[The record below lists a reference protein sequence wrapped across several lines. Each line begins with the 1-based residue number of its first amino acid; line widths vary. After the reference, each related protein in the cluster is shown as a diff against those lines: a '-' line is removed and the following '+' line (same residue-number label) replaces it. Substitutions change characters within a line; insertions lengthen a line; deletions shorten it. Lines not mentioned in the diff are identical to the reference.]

1 MGNAYADRIIYDRK
15 EEELLS
21 KFNTVFEYRYPNRKF
36 PQWATDIKLEA
47 ERAKIFFKGKT
58 TRVKKKGMDA
68 LQYVAYKW
76 NNACHQDNFSR
87 AYIIRAF
94 D

>member
-1 MGNAYADRIIYDRK
+1 M
-15 EEELLS
+15 
-21 KFNTVFEYRYPNRKF
+21 
-36 PQWATDIKLEA
+36 DIKLEA

-76 NNACHQDNFSR
+76 NNACHQDNFFR
-87 AYIIRAF
+87 AAIKLMGNTYADRIIYDRKEEELLRKF
-94 D
+94 NTVFE